1 VIESR
6 QTKRLIVISAVALT
20 ALAGQPA
27 WSAPTAASQ
36 PSGSVLLT
44 MADRGA
50 SQHSQ
55 KPFMDDSGQALALGR
70 HVYAALQQARQAA
83 LNRQTG
89 ELRAALK
96 SARESL
102 VQLSLPP
109 ALMAL
114 RAETTIVANNLADT
128 TRPVDADLWIPIE
141 TELDAASLYLAPENR
156 AQARAAARAG
166 RIAAAKGDRKM
177 AGVQLNL
184 LVSYMPHEMGAF
196 PLQRVRADIQ
206 SAWSSAS
213 LPQPYWK
220 GVLEAVQ
227 SALGEVRWV
236 TGVNARP
243 LLGAYTDAV
252 NAYVLWPQRKQ
263 TATDYLGRAQEALSE
278 LPDGAVLVA
287 EAHRLVEKNNLGDD
301 DIKQL
306 VDDIGQ
312 RIDAERA
319 AWREKLLDRF
329 VTTKVG

>member
-1 VIESR
+1 MIESR
-6 QTKRLIVISAVALT
+6 QTKRLIVISAM
-20 ALAGQPA
+20 ALAALMGQPA

-44 MADRGA
+44 VADRGA

-55 KPFMDDSGQALALGR
+55 KPLVDDSGQALALGR
-70 HVYAALQQARQAA
+70 QVYADLQQARQAA
-83 LNRQTG
+83 LNRQAV
-89 ELRAALK
+89 ELRAALN
-96 SARESL
+96 SAREDL
-102 VQLSLPP
+102 VQLGLPP

-128 TRPVDADLWIPIE
+128 TCPVDADLWIPID
-141 TELDAASLYLAPENR
+141 TELDAASPYLVPENR
-156 AQARAAARAG
+156 AQARAAASAG
-166 RIAAAKGDRKM
+166 QIAAAKGDRKM
-177 AGVQLNL
+177 AGVQLKL

-213 LPQPYWK
+213 LPKPYWK
-220 GVLEAVQ
+220 GALEAVQ
-227 SALGEVRWV
+227 SALGEVHWV
-236 TGVNARP
+236 TSVNARP

-252 NAYVLWPQRKQ
+252 NAYVLWPQHKP
-263 TATDYLGRAQEALSE
+263 TAIDYLGRAQEELSE
-278 LPDGAVLVA
+278 LPDGSALAA
-287 EAHRLVEKNNLGDD
+287 EAHRLEEKNNLGDD

>member
-1 VIESR
+1 
-6 QTKRLIVISAVALT
+6 
-20 ALAGQPA
+20 
-27 WSAPTAASQ
+27 
-36 PSGSVLLT
+36 
-44 MADRGA
+44 
-50 SQHSQ
+50 
-55 KPFMDDSGQALALGR
+55 MDDSGQALALGR
-70 HVYAALQQARQAA
+70 QVYADLQQARQAA
-83 LNRQTG
+83 LNRQAG

-96 SARESL
+96 SARQNL
-102 VQLSLPP
+102 TQLDLPP
-109 ALMAL
+109 GLMAL
-114 RAETTIVANNLADT
+114 KAQTNIVANNLADT
-128 TRPVDADLWIPIE
+128 ARSMDADLWIPID
-141 TELDAASLYLAPENR
+141 TELDAASLYFVPENR

-177 AGVQLNL
+177 AGVQLDL
-184 LVSYMPHEMGAF
+184 LVSYLPHAMGAF

-220 GVLEAVQ
+220 GALEAVQ

-236 TGVNARP
+236 ASVNARP
-243 LLGAYTDAV
+243 LLEAYTDTI

-263 TATDYLGRAQEALSE
+263 TAADYLGRAQEALSE
-278 LPDGAVLVA
+278 LPDGAALA
-287 EAHRLVEKNNLGDD
+287 ADAHRLMEKSNLGDD

-312 RIDAERA
+312 RIEAERA